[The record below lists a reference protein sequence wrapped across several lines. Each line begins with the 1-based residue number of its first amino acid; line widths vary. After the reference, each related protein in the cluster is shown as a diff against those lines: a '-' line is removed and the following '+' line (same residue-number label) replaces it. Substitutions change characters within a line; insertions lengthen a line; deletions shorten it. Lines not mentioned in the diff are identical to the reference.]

1 MNWNNLL
8 SISRFGDVS
17 SRPRIAENP
26 LRTGF
31 EKDYDRIVFSAEFR
45 SLQDKTQV
53 IPLSRNGFVHTRLT
67 HSHEVSVVGRS
78 LGRMVGNGILQKHPE
93 LQEAGYTAQDFGS
106 IVAAAAL
113 AHDIGNPPFGHSGEK
128 AISDFYLNGPGSDFK
143 NRVVPEAWQDLINF
157 EGNAHGFY
165 LLNKTSAGIP
175 KGLRLSYAS
184 LGAFT
189 KYPRP
194 ALYKAETSNVA
205 YKKHGYFHI
214 DASFFNEMAETLKLK
229 KDNRS
234 LRHPLAFLVEAADD
248 ICYTIID
255 FEDGINLGWVSEDF
269 ALEYLLKLVKDKII
283 TDNYHKLSTKKDR
296 IAYLRALSIQS
307 LIEDACRIFLENEN
321 EILAGEFKK
330 PLLENSIYKAQI
342 KDIINISISNIYRN
356 HEVIEKEIKG
366 YQLIHGL
373 LEALCSAY
381 KRDRSGTANAKDKLI
396 MRYLQNRLSF
406 EHEQAYMQL
415 LEITSFVACL
425 SDGQLLDLYQRIY
438 SV

>member
-1 MNWNNLL
+1 MNWINLL
-8 SISRFGDVS
+8 SISRFGDAS
-17 SRPRIAENP
+17 NRLRIAENS

-31 EKDYDRIVFSAEFR
+31 EKDYDRIVFSSEFR

-78 LGRMVGNGILQKHPE
+78 LGRVVGKGIVQKYPE
-93 LQEAGYTAQDFGS
+93 LQEAGYIAQDFGS

-128 AISDFYLNGPGSDFK
+128 AISDFYLTGFGSDFK
-143 NRVVPEAWQDLINF
+143 NLVEPQEWQDLINF

-175 KGLRLSYAS
+175 KGLRLSYAT

-189 KYPRP
+189 KYPRTASHQP
-194 ALYKAETSNVA
+194 EAANVA
-205 YKKHGYFHI
+205 YKKHGYFQI
-214 DASFFNEMAETLKLK
+214 DAFFFEEMATALKLQK
-229 KDNRS
+229 EHRT
-234 LRHPLAFLVEAADD
+234 LRHPMAFLVEAADD

-255 FEDGINLGWVSEDF
+255 FEDGINLGWISEDF
-269 ALEYLLKLVKDKII
+269 ALEYLIKLVKDNII
-283 TDNYHKLSTKKDR
+283 TDNYHKLATKKDR

-307 LIEDACRIFLENEN
+307 LIEEARRIFLENEAA
-321 EILAGEFKK
+321 ILSGDFKK
-330 PLLENSIYKAQI
+330 PLLEHSIYKAQI

-356 HEVIEKEIKG
+356 PEVIEKEIKG
-366 YQLIHGL
+366 YKLIHGV

-381 KRDRSGTANAKDKLI
+381 RRNRKGSGNAIDKLI
-396 MRYLQNRLSF
+396 MSYLGPRLSF
-406 EHEQAYMQL
+406 EHEQPYYQL
-415 LEITSFVACL
+415 LEITSFVASL